1 MQFSINPSNLMRAL
15 SQALEHST
23 NGLSRHHWRTAMI
36 ADKIG
41 DYIQMENW
49 SRQRMVYAALLHDL
63 GAASNWTER
72 FVNAASIYSHAEAG
86 YELLNESKQL
96 KMLAQ
101 AVRHHHDN
109 WSGDNPSGLAGKD
122 IPLPSRVI
130 HLADRVELLLR
141 DDSYIV
147 DQREGI
153 LSALLPYAGRHF
165 DPDLIKALQDISRQ
179 ESFWLDLANPHYYEN
194 FFRAINTYW
203 RMQLNVDD
211 VIDIAEI
218 FATIIDRTSKFT
230 GMHSRRVSQT
240 AEYLARIK
248 GYSPDEVKMMRIA
261 GLFHDLGKLA
271 LPNNLLEKPGK
282 LTPQEFSLIKQHT
295 YYTYRILE
303 QIDGFQTIAEWAA
316 YHHETLDG
324 TGYPFRIP
332 GNELR
337 LGSRMLAVADVFTA
351 LTEDRPYRQQ
361 LTYPE
366 VHKIMNTMVANKKID
381 RMLVGE
387 LFENYNDLM
396 DHFERLPNIS

>member
-1 MQFSINPSNLMRAL
+1 MQFSINPSNLIKAL

-23 NGLSRHHWRTAMI
+23 HGLSRHHWRTAMI
-36 ADKIG
+36 SDKIA
-41 DYIQMENW
+41 DYIKMENW

-72 FVNAASIYSHAEAG
+72 FVNAISIYSHAEAG

-109 WSGDNPSGLAGKD
+109 WEGANPSGLSGKD
-122 IPLPSRVI
+122 IPLSSRII

-147 DQREGI
+147 DQREGV
-153 LSALLPYAGRHF
+153 LSALLPYSGRQF
-165 DPDLIKALQDISRQ
+165 DPELIKALQEISRQ

-203 RMQLNVDD
+203 RMQLSIDD

-240 AEYLARIK
+240 AEYLALIK
-248 GYSPDEVKMMRIA
+248 GFSPDEVKMMRIA

-271 LPNNLLEKPGK
+271 LPNHLLEKPGK
-282 LTPQEFSLIKQHT
+282 LTAKEFSLIKQHT

-332 GNELR
+332 GHELT

-351 LTEDRPYRQQ
+351 LTEDRPYRQP
-361 LTYPE
+361 LGYAE
-366 VHKIMNTMVANKKID
+366 VHKIMNTMVSNKKID

-396 DHFERLPNIS
+396 DQFERLPNIS